1 MSATKSNQ
9 GPGMKFYALIWVVLV
24 VIATI
29 EVLLTYQ
36 RFAAKE
42 LLPFLLLLA
51 FLGVGIAV
59 MYFMRLK
66 YERRSLLWSLI
77 PWVVFVL
84 FMLNHI
90 WPDAL
95 RLEHLRI
102 LRW

>member
-9 GPGMKFYALIWVVLV
+9 GPGMKLYALVWLVLV

-36 RFAAKE
+36 RFSAKE

-51 FLGVGIAV
+51 FLGAGTSM
-59 MYFMRLK
+59 MYFMGMK
-66 YERRSLLWSLI
+66 YERRSLLWTLI
-77 PWVVFVL
+77 PWLVFVL

-95 RLEHLRI
+95 RLENLRI